1 MHQPLSAAPD
11 RSAPAGAVDRF
22 DDIRLLAPL
31 LGDRPNPAGLAA
43 RLLERF
49 GSLARVLHATPAQ
62 LAACDPGAAATA
74 PRLRALADLHGALLR
89 ADLETAPL
97 VGDPPFTSA
106 RRARRFAASLVGNR
120 DREVLGAL
128 VLTARL
134 HLLRHV
140 VIAEGTYDRAPGYVR
155 EIARLVVENPTP
167 GIILY
172 HGHPSGDPSP
182 SHADWAFTDAVRD
195 ALGTLQASLF
205 DHIVCAG
212 AATVSMAELEPGRF
226 DPGDGRAHYLVD
238 E

>member
-1 MHQPLSAAPD
+1 MHQPQPAPV
-11 RSAPAGAVDRF
+11 RSAPGDAIDRLE
-22 DDIRLLAPL
+22 DVRVLAPL
-31 LGDRPNPAGLAA
+31 LGDRPHPAALAA

-49 GSLARVLHATPAQ
+49 GSLARVVHATPAQ
-62 LAACDPGAAATA
+62 LAACDPAAAETA

-89 ADLETAPL
+89 AELETVPL
-97 VGDPPFTSA
+97 LWGPPFTSA
-106 RRARRFAASLVGNR
+106 AYARRFAASLVGNR

-140 VIAEGTYDRAPGYVR
+140 VIAEGTYDHAACYVR
-155 EIARLVVENPTP
+155 EVARLVVENPTP
-167 GIILY
+167 GLILY
-172 HGHPSGDPSP
+172 HGHPSGDPTP
-182 SHADWAFTDAVRD
+182 SRSDWALTEAVRD

-226 DPGDGRAHYLVD
+226 DPCDGRAQYLVD